1 MRAKQYKVLL
11 TQVESALLSAI
22 TKKGNHPSR
31 QIIQATIWLF
41 LDRKP

>member
-11 TQVESALLSAI
+11 TQVESVLLSAI
-22 TKKGNHPSR
+22 TKKGNYPAR
-31 QIIQATIWLF
+31 QITRATILLF